1 MATYKNSKSGAGS
14 NALVKVTARRGNAR
28 SMGAKPGVSI
38 SSRRYTATNR
48 STVSRNSPTIRVTVR
63 RGPRGSS

>member
-1 MATYKNSKSGAGS
+1 MATYKKRKPGAGS

-28 SMGAKPGVSI
+28 SMNARPGVSI
-38 SSRRYTATNR
+38 SSRRYSTTN
-48 STVSRNSPTIRVTVR
+48 TGTIRVTVR